1 DYMEGSVNALPV
13 RSSAMTLTVKESVGG
28 VVRMWLEGEA
38 EMGVPFDEHDREA
51 GRSRGCRVEVEG
63 WVEFEVVSKAFVR
76 FDVAGAGEAWGNKM
90 EYTRRE
96 IGIDDYPW
104 VYGVAFEL
112 VTGDAPVDRVPP
124 YNMLH
129 YGGGM
134 NYFGE

>member
-1 DYMEGSVNALPV
+1 
-13 RSSAMTLTVKESVGG
+13 
-28 VVRMWLEGEA
+28 
-38 EMGVPFDEHDREA
+38 
-51 GRSRGCRVEVEG
+51 
-63 WVEFEVVSKAFVR
+63 
-76 FDVAGAGEAWGNKM
+76 M

-134 NYFGE
+134 KYFGE